1 MKVLARNIPLTLN
14 GVSYLA
20 DIILGIYR
28 TTGRPA
34 ILLADSRPDSLSPQ
48 AIWDGSP
55 IGVASSNAP
64 EEYIQ
69 HLTKPHFPAKCWS
82 ENKGL
87 WEQLLPLN
95 DEDGFPLFVQTR
107 HAITL
112 GFATAPIMLLGPNA
126 CIEFSIL
133 QDEMEHDP
141 RKEARHG

>member
-14 GVSYLA
+14 GVAYLA
-20 DIILGIYR
+20 DIILGIYQ

-34 ILLADSRPDSLSPQ
+34 ILLADSRPEGVPPQ

-55 IGVASSNAP
+55 IATASSNAP

-69 HLTKPHFPAKCWS
+69 HLTKAHFPAKCWS

-87 WEQLLPLN
+87 WEQLLTLL
-95 DEDGFPLFVQTR
+95 DEDGFPLFVKTR

-126 CIEFSIL
+126 CIEFTSL
-133 QDEMEHDP
+133 QDELEQAT
-141 RKEARHG
+141 RKEASHG